1 MPYEKADKQ
10 VLKRYRNLRLSILV
24 VILLLV
30 TAMGVAHQTM
40 TTGAILGVDALCPFG
55 AIEAAYTLAITGVFI
70 KKIAMSSFIL
80 FAAVL
85 IAAFIFRRA
94 FCGLI
99 CPLGTLQELAA
110 KLGSKIK
117 KKKPAIPD
125 SVDKPA
131 RYLKYILLLVIIV
144 GSAATGELVMR
155 PYDPWAAYQHI
166 SSGSVLSELPI
177 GFGILAAT
185 LLLSLLF
192 SRVFCKYLCPMGAL
206 LGLIHRIGWF
216 RIERNVETCI
226 NCKLCNKECP
236 MGLPV
241 AELVTVDSAECINCS
256 QCTTVCPVKDTLYA
270 ASRKGKPVSSATILG
285 VVLAVFVVILGA
297 TTLTGD
303 FQWTQKTLAQ
313 QVEKTGQF
321 DPTTITGKMT
331 LDEVSRVSG
340 IPREAFKERFN
351 LQDSDFTIP
360 LKDLGPPKGFET
372 SDVRTFITEYLA
384 KP

>member
-10 VLKRYRNLRLSILV
+10 VLKRYRNLRIGILV
-24 VILLLV
+24 AILLLV
-30 TAMGVAHQTM
+30 TGVGVAHQMM
-40 TTGAILGVDALCPFG
+40 TTGAFLGVDALCPFG
-55 AIEAAYTLAITGVFI
+55 AIEAVYTLAVTGVFI
-70 KKIAMSSFIL
+70 KKIALSSFIL

-85 IAAFIFRRA
+85 VAAFIFRRA

-99 CPLGTLQELAA
+99 CPLGTLQELVSDLGA
-110 KLGSKIK
+110 KIR

-125 SVDKPA
+125 SIDKPA
-131 RYLKYILLLVIIV
+131 RYIKYILLLVIIA

-216 RIERNVETCI
+216 RIERNTETCI

-241 AELVTVDSAECINCS
+241 AEVVTVDSAECINCS
-256 QCTTVCPVKDTLYA
+256 QCTTVCPVKDTLYVA
-270 ASRKGKPVSSATILG
+270 NRKGKPVSSTAILG
-285 VVLAVFVVILGA
+285 VVMAIFIVVLGV
-297 TTLTGD
+297 TTATGD
-303 FQWTQKTLAQ
+303 FQWTQKTLTQ
-313 QVEKTGQF
+313 EVEKTGKF
-321 DPTTITGKMT
+321 DPAIITGKMT
-331 LDEVSRVSG
+331 LDEVSKVSG
-340 IPREAFKERFN
+340 IPKQAFKDRFKIK
-351 LQDSDFTIP
+351 DSDFTIP
-360 LKDLGPPKGFET
+360 LKDLGPPNGFET
-372 SDVRTFITEYLA
+372 SDVRTFVTEYLI
-384 KP
+384 KQ